1 MESQVVVHTTRKKS
15 EHLMCGTRP
24 WGVVAAVACLYFA
37 RLSYSHVV
45 SGEFDWPHDYWT
57 MATYLVWVLLM
68 AGLVFEVRCWRER
81 TFFALLFANFAM
93 GFFVAAWTRATPN
106 DVRNLRLASAVVWGL
121 AALASLT
128 TVFHTPAPKG

>member
-1 MESQVVVHTTRKKS
+1 
-15 EHLMCGTRP
+15 MCGTRP